1 MDIKY
6 TIDSTLYIG
15 AIHKSDIFDVILMI
29 LNNFIF

>member
-6 TIDSTLYIG
+6 MIDSTLYIE
-15 AIHKSDIFDVILMI
+15 AIHKSDTFDVILMI